1 MSFFFFIEC
10 DTIFHGIR
18 VVTMASADQ
27 PSLNLVPDPVD
38 SSDSNEL
45 NPNPYCLKSGDYHGS
60 ILVTELLIGRINYPS
75 WSRAMVIAL
84 TAKNKIEFINGVI
97 SKPEANSPLYKA
109 WTLANTMVLSW
120 IYNSVN
126 KNIKSSVMYNETA
139 R

>member
-1 MSFFFFIEC
+1 MSVFHEC

-18 VVTMASADQ
+18 AVTMASTDQ
-27 PSLNLVPDPVD
+27 ASSNLVPDLVD

-60 ILVTELLIGRINYPS
+60 ILVTKLLIGRINYPS

-109 WTLANTMVLSW
+109 WTLANAMVLSW
-120 IYNSVN
+120 ILS
-126 KNIKSSVMYNETA
+126 KNRETK
-139 R
+139 

>member
-1 MSFFFFIEC
+1 
-10 DTIFHGIR
+10 
-18 VVTMASADQ
+18 MASADQ
-27 PSLNLVPDPVD
+27 ASLNLVPDPVD

-60 ILVTELLIGRINYPS
+60 ILITELLIGRINYPS

-97 SKPEANSPLYKA
+97 SKPKANSPLYKA

-139 R
+139 RQVWLDLKH